1 MPARS
6 AGWPP
11 PYKAPSGGMTEPD
24 EASALRLVSR
34 KRADNT
40 KMLLASSLDPAFAL
54 PSVTIPRTRL
64 ATDFAGTNRLLAGH
78 VNESLHFIGA
88 GAHSV
93 ETQPAH
99 LLFDLTNSKAENSLF
114 RPSSPQNFLSGG
126 MFSAMFPK
134 TAPAPEI
141 PL

>member
-1 MPARS
+1 MS
-6 AGWPP
+6 
-11 PYKAPSGGMTEPD
+11 EPD

-34 KRADNT
+34 KRSDNT
-40 KMLLASSLDPAFAL
+40 KMLMLLASSFDPAFAL
-54 PSVTIPRTRL
+54 PSVAIPRTRL
-64 ATDFAGTNRLLAGH
+64 ATDFAGTNRLLAGD

-88 GAHSV
+88 GAHIV

-99 LLFDLTNSKAENSLF
+99 LLFDLANSKAENSLS
-114 RPSSPQNFLSGG
+114 RPSSPQSFLSGG
-126 MFSAMFPK
+126 IFSAMFPK